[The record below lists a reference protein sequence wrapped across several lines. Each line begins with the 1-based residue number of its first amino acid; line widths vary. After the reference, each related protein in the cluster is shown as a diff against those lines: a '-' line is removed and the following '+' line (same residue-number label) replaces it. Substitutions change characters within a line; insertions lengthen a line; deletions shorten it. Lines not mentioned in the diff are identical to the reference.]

1 MDKCRDIGI
10 NPDNLQ
16 AMGMDSTPVNTGH
29 LQGCAKWIES
39 ILNRKLVY
47 LVCCLHLVELPLRKV
62 SKIFSNFSKLDF
74 QQLLYYILLRGHLN
88 WKKPKKFGFWPKFSG
103 PLPPLLEKGPYRRK
117 RRYFVPNSNCK
128 VRFFSNFRTPPPI
141 LEKTELHRFC

>member
-74 QQLLYYILLRGHLN
+74 QQLLYYILLNLSDN
-88 WKKPKKFGFWPKFSG
+88 S
-103 PLPPLLEKGPYRRK
+103 L
-117 RRYFVPNSNCK
+117 YFESLIQAFNC
-128 VRFFSNFRTPPPI
+128 
-141 LEKTELHRFC
+141 